1 MHGILKPKCGQ
12 QHTRQSVFSLSG
24 LSWTRKC
31 QRAGELVS
39 WFGGGVSSNCFFTY
53 LSAGLLPQC
62 SGFCLFH
69 TQTRTH
75 KVFWEKVQLPW
86 WEWLMT
92 PFTAQTPHN
101 QRCWGSVSACCLVW
115 VITAGTQ
122 LIHCPTIN
130 PAVYTCCPP
139 QCRLVLV
146 QIGRDCFRLF
156 LTPYKNKETGV
167 WLNVWK

>member
-101 QRCWGSVSACCLVW
+101 QRCWGSICVCLLSCLSNY
-115 VITAGTQ
+115 GRDS
-122 LIHCPTIN
+122 IN
-130 PAVYTCCPP
+130 PLPNNQPSGIYLLPATMSPCLGSNRTWLFPP
-139 QCRLVLV
+139 FSYPL
-146 QIGRDCFRLF
+146 
-156 LTPYKNKETGV
+156 
-167 WLNVWK
+167 